1 LLTYIHIP
9 SSSSQTVQ
17 LASCTDSLEGIRAV
31 IGGSLE
37 SLPAD
42 CLDDLVDDPGTF
54 ALYLDADGKEKGL
67 PVNSLA
73 SRLGRLLA
81 GDAIVGDALLVRTDE
96 WGDAA
101 TLTHEQWTEVLAHVQ
116 ACDRWS
122 RVRTY
127 TEMVQGTVDF
137 LQGRLVSTPCHCGPL
152 NLESVRIQDD
162 LVHLSRHGLLTLGSQ
177 PTLHEGVWRQRS
189 YLDLYAPDAQVAD
202 ALVDRLGTTELL
214 CLAAVEQDLWQDI
227 PVTLHDGVPCTFAG
241 RLAASELRELWA
253 RALHPDGAAVVQT
266 LPVLQ
271 VIDPCWT
278 GGRRLWDTMR
288 EVVDELRLPALV

>member
-1 LLTYIHIP
+1 LLTYIHLP

-17 LASCTDSLEGIRAV
+17 LASCTDSLEGIQAV
-31 IGGSLE
+31 LGGSFE
-37 SLPAD
+37 SLPVD
-42 CLDDLVDDPGTF
+42 CLDDLIEDPGTF

-73 SRLGRLLA
+73 SRLGRLFD
-81 GDAIVGDALLVRTDE
+81 GDVVHGDALLARTDA
-96 WGDAA
+96 WGDGL
-101 TLTHEQWTEVLAHVQ
+101 TLTHEQWAEVLAHVQ

-127 TEMVQGTVDF
+127 TEMVKCTVEF
-137 LQGRLVSTPCHCGPL
+137 LQGRLVSTPCHLGPL
-152 NLESVRIQDD
+152 NPESVEIQDD
-162 LVHLSRHGLLTLGSQ
+162 LVNLSRHGLLTLGSQ
-177 PTLHEGVWRQRS
+177 PTLDEGGWRQRS

-214 CLAAVEQDLWQDI
+214 CLAAVEKDVRQDI
-227 PVTLHDGVPCTFAG
+227 PVTLRDGVPCTFAG
-241 RLAASELRELWA
+241 RLPASELRELWG
-253 RALHPDGAAVVQT
+253 RALHPDGAAVVRT

-288 EVVDELRLPALV
+288 EVVDELGLPALV